1 MLSCDELLWQIYTE
15 KEILSLVTVSEED
28 DIHGRETAK
37 ANLIQLYNYARS
49 FAGSSF
55 RGVYDFL
62 SFITDVV
69 ENKTKI
75 KLSGA
80 SKTQDSVKIISAHK
94 SKGLEFPVCFVCA
107 CGSDF
112 NLKDSEKDIIFD
124 KNMGILPR
132 ISAKS
137 GDGIDTLS
145 ARIEELY
152 SGGKIDYDTA
162 AVLVN
167 ARQNASVT
175 KASECI
181 ARALEQLRG
190 GFESDTIGFEL
201 EEALCELG
209 ELDGRRV
216 SEEIVD
222 GIFHHFCVGK

>member
-1 MLSCDELLWQIYTE
+1 MIALLNVIDNPERDIYLAATLKSPLYGVTLDELLYIRKYDESGSLFSAFCKFTKDKEFKKGLRFLSDYNRYREKARVLSCDELLWQIYTE

-28 DIHGRETAK
+28 DVHGRETAK

-124 KNMGILPR
+124 KR
-132 ISAKS
+132 K
-137 GDGIDTLS
+137 
-145 ARIEELY
+145 
-152 SGGKIDYDTA
+152 
-162 AVLVN
+162 
-167 ARQNASVT
+167 
-175 KASECI
+175 
-181 ARALEQLRG
+181 
-190 GFESDTIGFEL
+190 
-201 EEALCELG
+201 
-209 ELDGRRV
+209 
-216 SEEIVD
+216 
-222 GIFHHFCVGK
+222 

>member
-1 MLSCDELLWQIYTE
+1 MLAVFDASGDIDDDDRA
-15 KEILSLVTVSEED
+15 ILERLSGTDCVK
-28 DIHGRETAK
+28 IA
-37 ANLIQLYNYARS
+37 LI
-49 FAGSSF
+49 
-55 RGVYDFL
+55 
-62 SFITDVV
+62 
-69 ENKTKI
+69 NKTDAADADGI
-75 KLSGA
+75 GECESCVMSSGA
-80 SKTQDSVKIISAHK
+80 
-94 SKGLEFPVCFVCA
+94 GFECA
-107 CGSDF
+107 V
-112 NLKDSEKDIIFD
+112 
-124 KNMGILPR
+124 R

-181 ARALEQLRG
+181 ARALRRLRG
-190 GFESDTIGFEL
+190 GSESDTIGFEL